1 MCLTSWLLT
10 IIIIHLW
17 KWTNRYEQAQHAR
30 SRATQRLLLV
40 VRWRLAHAWFGLDE
54 AVVSRGHT
62 DLHSSVWRW
71 RSFLTAPVIILPSGE
86 NTLTCLHFFNSPA
99 YKKVDF

>member
-17 KWTNRYEQAQHAR
+17 KWTNRYEQDQHAR
-30 SRATQRLLLV
+30 SRATQQLLLV

-54 AVVSRGHT
+54 AVSLTWPHR
-62 DLHSSVWRW
+62 SSQYCVALEKL
-71 RSFLTAPVIILPSGE
+71 LTAPVIILPSWE